1 VTSQWGH
8 ALSSLPTPTQPR
20 APIQWAIPSAQNSPG
35 NQTIIYVSSAPHWPS
50 STSGTRLMVQK
61 PRFAQ
66 KSKNCSKS
74 MSLPLAACAVGDNLP
89 REYTSEL
96 FQPSKD
102 SRSPAVCTEKKT
114 LEIWVWG
121 FRWMSSGLGYVLL
134 FLVIIL
140 WRHHPDNEPKL
151 WLKVWLYSRLW
162 YEASEGF
169 FSRGEHQG
177 CSGVGTAFPHLFLA
191 CERVPTPFCTSN
203 VTWGCGIRKITL
215 KHGRDLTDEL
225 ATRRFVYTVKQKD
238 PVWKFL

>member
-1 VTSQWGH
+1 MLFH
-8 ALSSLPTPTQPR
+8 HCPPPLSRGRQSNEPSPR
-20 APIQWAIPSAQNSPG
+20 PKILLE
-35 NQTIIYVSSAPHWPS
+35 TRRS
-50 STSGTRLMVQK
+50 STSLVPPTDLPARLE
-61 PRFAQ
+61 PDLW
-66 KSKNCSKS
+66 SKS
-74 MSLPLAACAVGDNLP
+74 PVLHKNPKTAVKAWVSHWRLAQSAITCRENIIASYSNP
-89 REYTSEL
+89 RKTREAL
-96 FQPSKD
+96 QFALK
-102 SRSPAVCTEKKT
+102 KKT

-121 FRWMSSGLGYVLL
+121 FRWMSSGLGHVLL